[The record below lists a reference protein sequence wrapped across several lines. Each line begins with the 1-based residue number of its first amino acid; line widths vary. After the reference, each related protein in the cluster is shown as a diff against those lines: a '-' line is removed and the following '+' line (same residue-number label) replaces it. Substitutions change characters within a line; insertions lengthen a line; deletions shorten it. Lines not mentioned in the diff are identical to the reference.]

1 MEQSLKSVRYRF
13 KVAGRAIA
21 REFVMRFAII
31 LLCTLSCSVAAYA
44 ADDTSMIPKDWLQK
58 PISVA
63 EAETA
68 YPGITDDRV
77 KSFPDAAKP
86 FGFKNTE
93 WEALKAEIQPGDEL
107 WTFSSPPASWQ
118 GLAGRAGIALVR
130 NGAPIKILLGAM
142 N

>member
-1 MEQSLKSVRYRF
+1 MIRESPRESATLRF
-13 KVAGRAIA
+13 G
-21 REFVMRFAII
+21 II
-31 LLCTLSCSVAAYA
+31 PYSTAAYA
-44 ADDTSMIPKDWLQK
+44 GDDSSTIPKEWLQK

-63 EAETA
+63 EAEAA

-77 KSFPDAAKP
+77 KHFPDAAKP
-86 FGFKNTE
+86 FGFKNAE
-93 WEALKAEIQPGDEL
+93 WEALKAAMQPGDEL

-130 NGAPIKILLGAM
+130 NGAPVKILLGAM